1 MLVGE
6 QRLIQYIFF
15 KNDYE
20 GSIFTGNLNYYF
32 SVTMYGIWRTGDLQK
47 ICFYNKIGTILNR
60 YF

>member
-6 QRLIQYIFF
+6 HPLIQYIFF

-47 ICFYNKIGTILNR
+47 SVFITK
-60 YF
+60 